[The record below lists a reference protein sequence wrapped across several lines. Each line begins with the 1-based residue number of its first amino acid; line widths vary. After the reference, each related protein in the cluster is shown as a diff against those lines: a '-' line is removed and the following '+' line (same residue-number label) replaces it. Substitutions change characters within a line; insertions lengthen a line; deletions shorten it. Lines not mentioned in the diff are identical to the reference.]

1 MTDQPASPKETL
13 TQILKSLKRGDP
25 ESRLAAIQELHQLNY
40 TSEAIRAELERL
52 ALKDDNEKI
61 REAALAALD
70 LPTNRHIRSNASK
83 LGRGERYALL
93 KEIDGWVKSDLL
105 DKTQAEVL
113 KRRYDFDIS
122 PLPTP
127 PVPAPVKETATSPAQ
142 NAAPPSTSA
151 TKLTNIAPPLSTK
164 PAPAGPRPTLLQTLL
179 SETSV
184 KIALYLGAF
193 FVIASAVILGALVE
207 AARLPTLIIGTI
219 IFGIFSVAIRKR
231 LPQPSFALFIV
242 FSFLLPIT
250 ANVIEESLK
259 LSSQATAGY
268 WTFVSLFMAVI
279 WGVSTWLYG
288 SRLFSI
294 TSLIALTISF
304 YNLGGIFKAEPEF
317 KMTMMSVAALAG
329 LFGTRLL
336 KGWKD
341 NKFALPLFI
350 SAQVLQ
356 GIVLLISIGL
366 WLSHLF
372 EPDLF
377 MPWNLASI
385 VTWGL
390 AFIFFLWSDALYPF
404 ILFRWF
410 AATALIPIP
419 WFGTTVYDAGNIFNT
434 ILFFAW
440 GMILAVSSEA
450 VYRVVKIRKY
460 WLPILV
466 ASSPALLAAIATGF
480 SENTSFGFGALFAI
494 ALVYGVVHAIR
505 PRGLLWAVSLLAA
518 IGAYFTFFELPFL
531 QKVDVFSGFKF
542 LGISILLLLPDLTLI
557 ADFGA
562 DKNWRLPLRI
572 FGALLVLWT
581 FIFLTT
587 SEADTLININT
598 AIVFGVYAVFFT
610 IYSIRYARPLIGYLV
625 TLSLA
630 LSMIYTINYF
640 DLDIWL
646 ESLTALSV
654 LFYFAGFTFK
664 RDETLTPWGNMLKV
678 SGLTLGSL
686 ISIVAFLSLK
696 DTSGWYVA
704 VIGAL
709 FIVEMYSQKQGLLEL
724 GADILFPAAFY
735 LILRDFHLDELAYIL
750 LGLSLIWLGLD
761 LIFSRTFKGSRRL
774 ELPIRGV
781 GALVAF
787 TASLILIAGGD
798 TTRAAICFG
807 IFTIFFSI
815 YTLVQRKAIPGY
827 ISAAYLPLTVVYTLQ
842 YFNIDAWLPVLTGLA
857 IIYFG
862 GGFAIRT
869 EADWSLMLRNSALA
883 LGTLI
888 TGAALIN
895 LEKTGGWYALAIG
908 LIYITETFLRSD
920 GRFEI
925 GAPLL
930 FSAGAFLILQ
940 DLKIKDIQ
948 YILLTTSL
956 VWLGFDLIFHKTFTE
971 TRPLKWIV
979 RGLGAVLA
987 VSNAL
992 YLFSYGILND
1002 AHSPAICFG
1011 IYSLFFIVYSLLY
1024 REPIL
1029 GYTFTITLPLF
1040 VFFLCRDFEFEKWL
1054 FPVIAVAIIYY
1065 AIGYVMRRSQ
1075 RGAGWEA
1082 TMLFSGLGLGT
1093 ILSFFAPF
1101 QGGLDSSLPVAIAAT
1116 LWAVEAFARRNVW
1129 LGFPA
1134 NVLYLL
1140 AYFMILIEL
1149 KVDEPQYFSMGAAI
1163 LGMIMHYLLTRA
1175 GSKTGAL
1182 ITGMVSQ
1189 LVLLGTTYIQMFNT
1203 ERLIFFVVLFFQSLA
1218 VLIYGI
1224 VIRSRSLVLTPIVF
1238 SVLGVVTV
1246 VYSALKGIST
1256 VVLIGCTG
1264 IILLML
1270 GILAVVMRERITRL
1284 GERLSDW
1291 QA

>member
-1 MTDQPASPKETL
+1 MTEQPASPTETL
-13 TQILKSLKRGDP
+13 NRILESLKGDDP

-40 TSEAIRAELERL
+40 TSAAIRAELERL
-52 ALKDDNEKI
+52 ALKDDHEKI
-61 REAALAALD
+61 RTAALATLD
-70 LPTNRHIRSNASK
+70 LPTNRHIRSIASK
-83 LGRGERYALL
+83 LGRDERYALL
-93 KEIDGWVKSDLL
+93 KEIEGWVKSGLL
-105 DKTQAEVL
+105 DKIQADVL

-122 PLPTP
+122 PLPIQ
-127 PVPAPVKETATSPAQ
+127 PVLAPVKETATSPTQ
-142 NAAPPSTSA
+142 NHAMLSA
-151 TKLTNIAPPLSTK
+151 SSAELTK
-164 PAPAGPRPTLLQTLL
+164 PASALSAKPIPAGPRPTLLQTLL
-179 SETSV
+179 SETSI

-259 LSSQATAGY
+259 LSSQAAAGY

-279 WGVSTWLYG
+279 WGVSAWLYG

-294 TSLIALTISF
+294 TSFIALTTSF

-317 KMTMMSVAALAG
+317 NMTMMGIAALAG
-329 LFGTRLL
+329 LFGARLL
-336 KGWKD
+336 KAWKD

-350 SAQVLQ
+350 SAQILQ
-356 GIVLLISIGL
+356 GIVLLLSIGL
-366 WLSHLF
+366 WLLHPFESNLF
-372 EPDLF
+372 T
-377 MPWNLASI
+377 PWNLAS
-385 VTWGL
+385 VATWGL

-404 ILFRWF
+404 IFFRWF

-419 WFGTTVYDAGNIFNT
+419 WFGATVYDAGNIVNT

-450 VYRVVKIRKY
+450 VYRVDKICKY
-460 WLPILV
+460 CLPILI
-466 ASSPALLAAIATGF
+466 ASSPAFMAAIATGF
-480 SENTSFGFGALFAI
+480 AENRSFGFGALLGI
-494 ALVYGVVHAIR
+494 AMVYGVIHAIR
-505 PRGLLWAVSLLAA
+505 PRGLLWAASLLAA

-531 QKVDVFSGFKF
+531 QNIDVFSGFIF
-542 LGISILLLLPDLTLI
+542 LGLSILLLLPDLILK
-557 ADFGA
+557 ADFAA

-581 FIFLTT
+581 FVFLTT
-587 SEADTLININT
+587 SELDPLININT

-610 IYSIRYARPLIGYLV
+610 IYSIRYTRPLIGYLA
-625 TLSLA
+625 TLSLT
-630 LSMIYTINYF
+630 LSVLYTINYF
-640 DLDIWL
+640 DLNIWL

-654 LFYFAGFTFK
+654 LYYFAGFTFK
-664 RDETLTPWGNMLKV
+664 RNEMPLSWGNMLKV
-678 SGLTLGSL
+678 SGLILGSL
-686 ISIVAFLSLK
+686 ISLVAILSFK

-709 FIVEMYSQKQGLLEL
+709 FIVEMHSQKQSLFEL
-724 GADILFPAAFY
+724 GAHFLFPAAFY
-735 LILRDFHLDELAYIL
+735 LILRDLHLDELAYIL
-750 LGLSLIWLGLD
+750 FGFSLIWLGLD
-761 LIFSRTFKGSRRL
+761 LIFSRTFKSSRRL
-774 ELPIRGV
+774 ELPIRGI
-781 GALVAF
+781 GALAAF
-787 TASLILIAGGD
+787 TASLTLIMEGHAA
-798 TTRAAICFG
+798 RAAICFG
-807 IFTIFFSI
+807 ILTVFFSI
-815 YTLVQRKAIPGY
+815 YTLVQRKAILGY

-842 YFNIDAWLPVLTGLA
+842 YFNIDAWLPALTGLA
-857 IIYFG
+857 VIYFG
-862 GGFAIRT
+862 AGFVIRT
-869 EADWSLMLRNSALA
+869 KANWSLMLRNSALT
-883 LGTLI
+883 LGTLV
-888 TGAALIN
+888 TFVALIN
-895 LEKTGGWYALAIG
+895 LEKTGGWYVLVVG
-908 LIYITETFLRSD
+908 LIFITETFLRSD

-925 GAPLL
+925 GAPIL

-940 DLKIKDIQ
+940 DLNIKDIQ
-948 YILLTTSL
+948 YTLLITSL

-979 RGLGAVLA
+979 RGLGAVLV
-987 VSNAL
+987 VSNVL

-1002 AHSPAICFG
+1002 ARSPAICFG
-1011 IYSLFFIVYSLLY
+1011 IYSLFFITHSLLY
-1024 REPIL
+1024 RVPRL

-1040 VFFLCRDFEFEKWL
+1040 VFFVCRDVEFEKWL
-1054 FPVIAVAIIYY
+1054 FPIIAITIIYY

-1075 RGAGWEA
+1075 RGVGWDV

-1116 LWAVEAFARRNVW
+1116 LWALEAFTRKNVW

-1140 AYFMILIEL
+1140 AYFMILIDL
-1149 KVDEPQYFSMGAAI
+1149 KVDEPQYFSIGAAI

-1189 LVLLGTTYIQMFNT
+1189 LVLLGTTYIQMLNT